1 MIFDLAVVGL
11 GGMGSATAAHAAERG
26 LSVAGVEQ
34 FEPVHKL
41 GASHGRTRL
50 IRMAYFE
57 GPEYVPLLRRA
68 YELWDELEA
77 KTGAALFSHSGAV
90 YAGARQSDLISG
102 SLASA
107 QEYGLDLELI
117 EGDEVRKRF
126 PLLRLMPNEVAL
138 YEPSAGAVFPEATVS
153 AQVARAR
160 DAGAVLR
167 FATRVTGWEAS
178 TNTVRLALA
187 DGEELRAH
195 KLVLTVGPWFATI
208 FRELNIQLEIERNVQ
223 VWFDPQS
230 PAAFAP
236 DRFAPFALER
246 GGRFFYGFP
255 DYGDGMKCAFHHTGN
270 FTDPASIDRTV
281 TKYEIEEVH
290 TALSAY
296 IPSAAGAYRES
307 SACMYA
313 LTPDHHFVIGR
324 HPGFENVFLAGGFS
338 GHGFKFVPVIGEI
351 MANFVCTGAAGH
363 EISMFSPQRFAH
375 SADSG
380 R

>member
-1 MIFDLAVVGL
+1 MIYDLAVVGL
-11 GGMGSATAAHAAERG
+11 GGMGSATAAHAAGRG

-57 GPEYVPLLRRA
+57 GPQYVPLLRRA
-68 YELWDELEA
+68 FELWDELER
-77 KTGAALFSHSGAV
+77 KCGATLFSRTGAV
-90 YAGARQSDLISG
+90 YAGAQQTDLISG
-102 SLASA
+102 TLASA
-107 QEYGLDLELI
+107 QEYGLDAQLI
-117 EGDEVRKRF
+117 EGDELRRRF
-126 PLLRLMPNEVAL
+126 PLLRLLPDEVAV
-138 YEPSAGAVFPEATVS
+138 YEPGAGAVFPEATVK
-153 AQVARAR
+153 AHVTLAR
-160 DAGAVLR
+160 DAGAALR
-167 FATRVTGWEAS
+167 FGTRVTHWDAS
-178 TNTVRLALA
+178 AHEVRLILD
-187 DGEELRAH
+187 DGEELRAR
-195 KLVLTVGPWFATI
+195 KLVLTVGPWFANI
-208 FRELNIQLEIERNVQ
+208 FRELNIALQIERNVQ
-223 VWFDPQS
+223 VWFDPKS

-281 TKYEIEEVH
+281 AKHEIEEVGS
-290 TALSAY
+290 ALAAF

-307 SACMYA
+307 SACMYS
-313 LTPDHHFVIGR
+313 LTPDHHFVIGP
-324 HPGFENVFLAGGFS
+324 HPDFENVFLAGGFS

-351 MANFVCTGAAGH
+351 MANFVCTGEPGY
-363 EISMFSPQRFAH
+363 EIGMFSPRRFTH